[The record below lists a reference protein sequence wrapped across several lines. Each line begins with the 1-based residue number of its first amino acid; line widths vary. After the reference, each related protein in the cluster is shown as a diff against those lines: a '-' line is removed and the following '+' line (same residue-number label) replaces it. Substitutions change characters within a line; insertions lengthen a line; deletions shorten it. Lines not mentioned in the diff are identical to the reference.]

1 MKRLFIV
8 ALALFMLTALSAGK
22 NNGVVLSDN
31 ADKNKTMSPCRVRVM
46 QYNVGRFNKGYGQE
60 RQMIPTGEYEDYIKA
75 YKRFFGEQQPDIICL
90 EEWEKYIDVGN
101 VYPAKETLLDP
112 IYPYATEISS
122 RNMIASRYEISYD
135 HHWYITPEEE
145 TGAILHKMVCDINGR
160 SVFVVS
166 GHLRVLATQ
175 TARIQAFEI
184 LVAEAAKYDYA
195 IICVDTNAVDEEEA
209 RVIIDLAK
217 QVGLSSANGG
227 YFGEFPTLASGS
239 AYQNIDNI
247 FVKGG
252 IIVNVTVPQVLEAL
266 ASDHL
271 PIIADILLY

>member
-1 MKRLFIV
+1 MKRLFTV
-8 ALALFMLTALSAGK
+8 VLALFILTALSTRESKGI
-22 NNGVVLSDN
+22 VPSDN
-31 ADKNKTMSPCRVRVM
+31 TNKTLSPCRVRVM

-60 RQMIPTGEYEDYIKA
+60 SQMIPTGEYTDYIKA
-75 YKRFFGEQQPDIICL
+75 YKSFFGEQQPDIICL
-90 EEWEKYIDVGN
+90 EEWEEYIDVGG

-112 IYPYATEISS
+112 IFPYATEISS

-145 TGAILHKMVCDINGR
+145 TGAILHKMVCTINGR

-166 GHLRVLATQ
+166 GHLRVLAAQ
-175 TARIQAFEI
+175 AARIHAFEI

-195 IICVDTNAVDEEEA
+195 IIGVDTNAEDKAEA
-209 RVIIDLAK
+209 RVIIDLAE
-217 QVGLSSANGG
+217 QAGFTAANGG
-227 YFGEFPTLASGS
+227 YFGEFPTLAPGS
-239 AYQNIDNI
+239 AYPNIDNI

-252 IIVNVTVPQVLEAL
+252 VIVNVTVPQTLDKL